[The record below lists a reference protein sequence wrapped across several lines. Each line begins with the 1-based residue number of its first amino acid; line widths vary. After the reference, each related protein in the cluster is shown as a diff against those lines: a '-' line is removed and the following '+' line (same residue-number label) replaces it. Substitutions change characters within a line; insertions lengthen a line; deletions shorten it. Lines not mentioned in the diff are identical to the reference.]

1 MSYSMTSILGCVR
14 SLRRSW
20 NHIGLIRELSTGLGV
35 TESVGRG
42 AMRKPAL
49 RSGVLVSVGVRG
61 KMQLLGAS
69 LALLVFC
76 LPIFSQVNTGRILG
90 TVADQT
96 GGVIAGASVALT
108 NVDTGV
114 ARNLTT
120 DTAGEYNAPNLPP
133 GNYAVHATA
142 MGFQA
147 LDRRGVVVQIGTDV
161 RIDVQ
166 LVPGQ
171 ITQTVEVTESIPLL
185 DTTSATIGGTL
196 NTQTI
201 ADLPMNGRN
210 YQRLLI
216 LQPGQFQRA
225 GGGTDTQESNGL
237 RAEDSNYYVEGLDN
251 NEPFY
256 GQSVVNSSLPSGDA
270 ATILPIDAI
279 QEFNVENNP
288 PAEFGR
294 KAGAVVNV
302 GLKSGTNSIHGSA
315 YAFGRDDAMDARNFF
330 NPPPQPVA
338 PLNFEQW
345 GVTVGGPIKKDKLF
359 YYAGFERQTYTVGNS
374 FTASLPSTADFTANG
389 VPDGAKFSIPD
400 AKAALTGLFPISPL
414 STSLLPLYGANG
426 ALTNNVPSGF
436 PDVISIYNVL
446 GKADYHPN
454 DHHTINGS
462 YFRGHGDSLS
472 QDSNNFTSAKFLT
485 LATLLTQ
492 FVTTSWTWTP
502 NSAWVNELRG
512 GWTYYDETMFVA
524 DHNVAPT
531 TYGLNT
537 GVTDPLLF
545 GFPNVSV
552 AGLTG
557 LGGGSHW
564 PQVHGAST
572 GYDLVDAVS
581 YLHGKHAFKFGADVF
596 TFNSPNFF
604 DAAGRGSFSFNAGT
618 LFPGSTGLEAFLAG
632 VPTLGKLEVG
642 SPVRVMNQWMY
653 SVFAEDVWRAT
664 KRVTVNLGLRWE
676 YDAPV
681 TEAANLI
688 GNWTPAA
695 GFQQAGINSVNG
707 KAVYNPDHKDFSP
720 RIGLAWDVNGK
731 GTTVVRAGYGIY
743 YTTPPLSPLI
753 GNPGLSNAP
762 TTGIN
767 SIPTAFSIVVP
778 SSPASPVLGTVQP
791 ALKNGTI
798 AAAGVTYPGSALT
811 WVPAPGG
818 PIFPA
823 TGTSG
828 SAFECGNGIG
838 ANPTPCPILAVNTNL
853 VNPIIS
859 MWNLGVQHSFTSNL
873 SVEATYVG
881 NHSKQLPS
889 IIDINQAPPGSETA
903 ASCPFAGNTA
913 AFLQIA
919 RPYFTQYPY
928 ISNINY
934 LTNLDTS
941 NYNAL
946 QATVTERN
954 YHNLSLLIGYTYS
967 HALDDQSHYFGGALP
982 QNSFAPYA
990 EYGSSDFDLRHHLTI
1005 AITYAIPGRKGFGQI
1020 LEGWSLNSLVAL
1032 QSGLP
1037 WNVADGSDDI
1047 SATGEFADRWNF
1059 YGNPK
1064 DFTANLN
1071 PIPFFPG
1078 GSATMP
1084 AACTS
1089 NAAAAGATA
1098 NLAQFGCY
1106 AEGGSAMI
1114 PPASGTFGTMGRNIF
1129 RDSGYRAWDLSV
1141 FKTFKFKERLT
1152 AQFRAE
1158 FFNILNRPNF
1168 ANPGLNGTTD
1178 PSGGAFGAENST
1190 PDVAAANPVLGT
1202 GGPREIQLGLKLL
1215 F

>member
-14 SLRRSW
+14 SLQRSW

-35 TESVGRG
+35 TESMGRG

-90 TVADQT
+90 TVSDQT

-114 ARNLTT
+114 ARNVTT

-302 GLKSGTNSIHGSA
+302 GLKSGTNSIHGAA

-330 NPPPQPVA
+330 NPPPRPVS

-345 GVTVGGPIKKDKLF
+345 GGTVGGPIKKDKLF
-359 YYAGFERQTYTVGNS
+359 YYAGFERTTYTVGNS

-389 VPDGAKFSIPD
+389 APNGTKFSIPD
-400 AKAALTGLFPISPL
+400 AEAALTGHSFSVSPL
-414 STSLLPLYGANG
+414 STSLLSLYGANS
-426 ALTNNVPSGF
+426 ALTNNAPSGF
-436 PDVISIYNVL
+436 PNDISIYNVL
-446 GKADYHPN
+446 GKVDYHPN
-454 DHHTINGS
+454 DHNTINGS
-462 YFRGHGDSLS
+462 YFRGHGNGLS
-472 QDSNNFTSAKFLT
+472 QDSPQLT
-485 LATLLTQ
+485 QLAFRTTATLLTQ
-492 FVTTSWTWTP
+492 FVTASWTWAP
-502 NSAWVNELRG
+502 NSTWVNDFRG
-512 GWTYYDETMFVA
+512 GWTYYDESMFTD

-545 GFPNVSV
+545 GFPNILV
-552 AGLTG
+552 AGLTT

-564 PQVHGAST
+564 PQVHGPSDD
-572 GYDLVDAVS
+572 YDLVDAVS
-581 YLHGKHAFKFGADVF
+581 YLHGKHAFKFGADIF
-596 TFNSPNFF
+596 HFYSPNFF

-642 SPVRVMNQWMY
+642 SPIRDMKQWMY

-664 KRVTVNLGLRWE
+664 NHVTVNLGLRWE
-676 YDAPV
+676 DDSPV
-681 TEAANLI
+681 TAVNNLI
-688 GNWTPAA
+688 SNWTPTT
-695 GFQQAGINSVNG
+695 GLQQAGINSVNG
-707 KAVYNPDHKDFSP
+707 SAVYNPDYKDFSP
-720 RIGLAWDVNGK
+720 RIGLAWDLGGK

-743 YTTPPLSPLI
+743 YTTPPLASYI
-753 GNPGLSNAP
+753 GNPNFSDAP

-767 SIPTAFSIVVP
+767 SNPTGFSVVVP

-791 ALKNGTI
+791 ALTNGTI
-798 AAAGVTYPGSALT
+798 AAAAVQYPGSALT

-828 SAFECGNGIG
+828 SAFKCGNGIG
-838 ANPTPCPILAVNTNL
+838 ANPTPCPIFAVNTNF
-853 VNPIIS
+853 VNPMIS
-859 MWNLGVQHSFTSNL
+859 MWNLGVQHSLTSNL
-873 SVEATYVG
+873 SVEASYVG
-881 NHSKQLPS
+881 NHSKRLPGV
-889 IIDINQAPPGSETA
+889 IDINQAPPGSQSA
-903 ASCPFAGNTA
+903 ASCPLGNA
-913 AFLQIA
+913 AQCLQIA

-946 QATVTERN
+946 QARVTERN

-967 HALDDQSHYFGGALP
+967 HALDDMSHYFGPSLP
-982 QNSFAPYA
+982 ESSFAPYA
-990 EYGSSDFDLRHHLTI
+990 SYGNSDFDLRHHFTI
-1005 AITYAIPGRKGFGQI
+1005 ALTYTIPGRKGFGQL
-1020 LEGWSLNSLVAL
+1020 LEGWSLNSVVTL

-1037 WNVADGSDDI
+1037 WNVGDGTDNFSQ
-1047 SATGEFADRWNF
+1047 TGEFADRWNF
-1059 YGNPK
+1059 FGNPK

-1089 NAAAAGATA
+1089 NAAATGATA
-1098 NLAQFGCY
+1098 VLATSGCY
-1106 AEGGSAMI
+1106 AEGGSVMI
-1114 PPASGTFGTMGRNIF
+1114 PPARGTFGTMGRNIF
-1129 RDSGYRAWDLSV
+1129 RDSGYRDWDLSV
-1141 FKTFKFKERLT
+1141 FKNFKFKERLT

-1158 FFNILNRPNF
+1158 FFNVLNRPNF
-1168 ANPGLNGTTD
+1168 ANPGLGGTTD
-1178 PSGGAFGAENST
+1178 PSGGQFGAESST
-1190 PDVAAANPVLGT
+1190 PDVAADNPVLGT